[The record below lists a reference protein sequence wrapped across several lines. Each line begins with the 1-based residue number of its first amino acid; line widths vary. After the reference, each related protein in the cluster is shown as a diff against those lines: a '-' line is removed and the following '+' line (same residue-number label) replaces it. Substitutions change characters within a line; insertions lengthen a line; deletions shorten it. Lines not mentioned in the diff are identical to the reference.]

1 MEPFIRIYIVL
12 IGLVIGSF
20 LNVLIYRIPLKQSVV
35 KGSSNCPRCSHRL
48 NWLDLFPLLSY
59 LFLRGKCRYCKS
71 PISPRYPAVEAA
83 NAVCYYLIYINNGL
97 QLSSLLY
104 AVVCSSLIVLGL
116 IDYDHKIIPN
126 RFHIIVGVCA
136 LLLALISRELTWI
149 ERLLG
154 MFSISVPLFVI
165 ALFTGGIGEG
175 DVKLFAVCGFL
186 LGWKLILLTMLL
198 SSFFAAVYGITL
210 MVIKRAKGK
219 TEIPFGPFIAF
230 AVLVCMF
237 AGDRLINLY
246 LSLIS
251 K

>member
-71 PISPRYPAVEAA
+71 PISPRDPA
-83 NAVCYYLIYINNGL
+83 
-97 QLSSLLY
+97 

-237 AGDRLINLY
+237 AGDRLINIY